1 MQVHLSENARAE
13 LNDILSYI
21 AEDSPVAA
29 KNVRAAIERGLNWI
43 GRWPLVSPL
52 VPGRGVR
59 SKLVDKYQYR
69 IYYVVTDDEV
79 LVSNIRS
86 TRQLQPLEK
95 PSS

>member
-1 MQVHLSENARAE
+1 MQVHLSETARAE
-13 LNDILSYI
+13 LNEILSYI
-21 AEDSPVAA
+21 AEDNPAAA

-43 GRWPLVSPL
+43 GRWPLVSPV
-52 VPGRGVR
+52 VPGRGMR

-86 TRQLQPLEK
+86 TRQLRPWEK
-95 PSS
+95 PKA